1 MCLCHRCLT
10 DVILTLQDRDRKLR
24 IFSGNEHPF
33 HDRPLEPFVMPPR
46 QVREMR
52 PRARR
57 ALIRAQKKEQANKA
71 KEEENAKNAKA
82 EPTA

>member
-1 MCLCHRCLT
+1 
-10 DVILTLQDRDRKLR
+10 
-24 IFSGNEHPF
+24 
-33 HDRPLEPFVMPPR
+33 
-46 QVREMR
+46 MR

>member
-1 MCLCHRCLT
+1 MFVL
-10 DVILTLQDRDRKLR
+10 ILQDRDRKLR
-24 IFSGNEHPF
+24 IFSGSEHPF

-52 PRARR
+52 PHARR

-71 KEEENAKNAKA
+71 AAESGKDEEDGKAAKS
-82 EPTA
+82 EVTA